1 MAVETTRRDE
11 AVGVTQGRGVGGD
24 LERNWGFRRGAILT
38 IWEWVEEGGDLKWEG
53 RTARWGWCWSLAEA
67 ALIRSHVRRT
77 CLLCKGGVL
86 GARSEADGK
95 DSPLRAEP
103 MLGLDCKWRT
113 KRRKRPSDGIH
124 ESEIRL
130 GSGNDQ

>member
-1 MAVETTRRDE
+1 MEGELEVAWKRI
-11 AVGVTQGRGVGGD
+11 GD
-24 LERNWGFRRGAILT
+24 SGDGPFSLSRSGWKK
-38 IWEWVEEGGDLKWEG
+38 EGILKWEG

-130 GSGNDQ
+130 GMIND